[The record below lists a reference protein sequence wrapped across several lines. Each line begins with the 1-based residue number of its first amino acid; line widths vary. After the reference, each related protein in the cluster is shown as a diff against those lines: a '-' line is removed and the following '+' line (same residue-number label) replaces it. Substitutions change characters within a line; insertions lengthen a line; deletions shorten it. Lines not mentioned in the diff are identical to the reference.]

1 MYGGNNSKIE
11 VHGHACPNKKIKIK
25 AVDLNYLGT
34 VEEKEKRASI
44 HQFLAKKNEEETRL
58 GWDTR
63 KQEKKHT

>member
-44 HQFLAKKNEEETRL
+44 LNQLVAKKNVEETRE
-58 GWDTR
+58 T
-63 KQEKKHT
+63 